1 MTRRYQTYCD
11 SGCEW
16 LGDLPSHWRTTPLHR
31 LVSYRTSSVDK
42 KSKAD
47 EIPVRL
53 CNYTDVYYS
62 ERIRAADGE
71 YMAATATGHEVERF
85 GLRPGDVIITKDS
98 EDWRDIG
105 VPALVEDSSDD
116 FVCGYHLGIVR
127 AGAEIDS
134 GYLFRALLSDG
145 VNKQLQVAATG
156 VTRYGIPN
164 ASVESAVLPLPP
176 LDEQRAIAAHLD
188 RDTARIDRLITL
200 QESLI
205 ERLDEYRT
213 ALVTRVVTKGLPP
226 EAAEAAGLDPEPALK
241 DSRVEWLGEVPEHW
255 EVHRLKHVA
264 SYRTSNVDK
273 TSIDGELPVRL
284 CNYTD
289 VYYRGVIR
297 SSDGDF
303 MRATATPRE
312 IARFRLQ
319 PGDVLIT
326 KDSEDW
332 RDIGVPAL
340 VVESA
345 DDFVCGYHLGII
357 KSTRHLDSRFVYRA
371 VQSEAVNRQLQ
382 VSASGVTRYG
392 LLNASVEDV
401 VLAVPPHDEQEVIA
415 AYLDSQSHRID
426 VLREKAELSI
436 ERLREYRS
444 ALLSAAVTGKVDVRD
459 VAASDA
465 GGGGV
470 SAS

>member
-31 LVSYRTSSVDK
+31 LVSYRTSGVDK

-255 EVHRLKHVA
+255 EVCPLRRMLAEPLAYGANEPADIDDPSYPRYVRITDIDAHDSLRPETFRSLPPEVA
-264 SYRTSNVDK
+264 APYLLREGDLLLARSGATVGKTFLYRTDWGPCAYAGYLIRARLD
-273 TSIDGELPVRL
+273 TSTADTHFVR
-284 CNYTD
+284 YFT
-289 VYYRGVIR
+289 
-297 SSDGDF
+297 SSAAYWAWLGSAYIQ
-303 MRATATPRE
+303 AT
-312 IARFRLQ
+312 IQ
-319 PGDVLIT
+319 
-326 KDSEDW
+326 
-332 RDIGVPAL
+332 
-340 VVESA
+340 
-345 DDFVCGYHLGII
+345 
-357 KSTRHLDSRFVYRA
+357 
-371 VQSEAVNRQLQ
+371 N
-382 VSASGVTRYG
+382 VSAERYAN
-392 LLNASVEDV
+392 LDIALPSI
-401 VLAVPPHDEQEVIA
+401 HEQRAIVD
-415 AYLDSQSHRID
+415 YLDASTEHID
-426 VLREKAELSI
+426 ALRAKAELSI
-436 ERLREYRS
+436 ERLLEYRL
-444 ALLSAAVTGKVDVRD
+444 ALISAAVTGKVDVRD

-465 GGGGV
+465 GGG
-470 SAS
+470 